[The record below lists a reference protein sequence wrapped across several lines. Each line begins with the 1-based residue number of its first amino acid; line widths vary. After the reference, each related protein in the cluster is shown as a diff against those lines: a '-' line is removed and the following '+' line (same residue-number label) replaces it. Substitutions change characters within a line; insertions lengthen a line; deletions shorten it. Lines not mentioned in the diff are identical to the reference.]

1 MGGISFVGL
10 IVPHMARRLVGTDYR
25 RIAPAAMLLGAVLL
39 VLSDVAARMIH
50 APLIRQWRTGF
61 GHRRAG
67 FPVADLPERGG
78 QIMKKRRLWLIQFIL
93 CLGLIASVVL
103 ALNCGYSKIHFSAL
117 WEEVFCSTQGSSSLI
132 LLNIRLP
139 RILLAALCGMGLA
152 LSGCTLQAVTDNPLA
167 DPGILGINSGAGFF
181 VMLFMGL
188 FPALHI
194 DAKLINRICYGWWV
208 ADCLSVI

>member
-1 MGGISFVGL
+1 
-10 IVPHMARRLVGTDYR
+10 
-25 RIAPAAMLLGAVLL
+25 
-39 VLSDVAARMIH
+39 
-50 APLIRQWRTGF
+50 
-61 GHRRAG
+61 
-67 FPVADLPERGG
+67 
-78 QIMKKRRLWLIQFIL
+78 MKKRRLWLIQFIL

-194 DAKLINRICYGWWV
+194 DAKLYQPVFAMVGGLLTAFLLYSFARRNGKIRPTHQP
-208 ADCLSVI
+208 